1 MNGLLCLWI
10 VYTWY
15 FTNMGTQICKKKLT
29 QKLVLKGKNWDLQA
43 VHLFSPP
50 GDNQN
55 ILKKQGEKR
64 DEQPE
69 KPVFIPHIFRKPCVY
84 YPNGRINIGWCFTN
98 MGLLSV

>member
-1 MNGLLCLWI
+1 MGI

-55 ILKKQGEKR
+55 ILKNRERREMNSLKSQCLYL
-64 DEQPE
+64 
-69 KPVFIPHIFRKPCVY
+69 IFLENHVY
-84 YPNGRINIGWCFTN
+84 ITQMAG
-98 MGLLSV
+98 